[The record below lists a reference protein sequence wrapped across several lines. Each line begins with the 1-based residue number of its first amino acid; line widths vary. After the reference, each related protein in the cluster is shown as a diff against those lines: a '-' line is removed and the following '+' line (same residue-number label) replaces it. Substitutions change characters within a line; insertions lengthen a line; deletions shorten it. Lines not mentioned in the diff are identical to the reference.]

1 MKIERTEG
9 GVQERGQDRGRES
22 IESGGG
28 GEGEIMIPKQRTA
41 FVFIWCDC
49 LHALLL
55 VAVGKRGAKR
65 GRARGRE
72 RVKEM
77 KWGGLSEKRERN
89 NNGE

>member
-1 MKIERTEG
+1 
-9 GVQERGQDRGRES
+9 
-22 IESGGG
+22 
-28 GEGEIMIPKQRTA
+28 MIPEQWTA

-55 VAVGKRGAKR
+55 VAVGKRGPK
-65 GRARGRE
+65 RGRE

>member
-1 MKIERTEG
+1 MGKK
-9 GVQERGQDRGRES
+9 
-22 IESGGG
+22 
-28 GEGEIMIPKQRTA
+28 EGEIMIPKQWTA

-72 RVKEM
+72 SEGNEVGRFVGKEREEQQWRVM
-77 KWGGLSEKRERN
+77 GGKRKLWFSS
-89 NNGE
+89 NGR